1 MEGRKKGNEEKRKD
15 KKRERKKESEIKGE
29 GIIDL
34 SLVSTGI

>member
-1 MEGRKKGNEEKRKD
+1 MRKRRKG
-15 KKRERKKESEIKGE
+15 KKRERKRESEIKGE